1 MARALKGRAIGRPF
15 RAPAGAIAAAC
26 PATVAAPAA
35 VAAGPAAGP
44 LRIFQ
49 IHYADWHRPL
59 LDPAFV
65 PFDNCGVPDELLEFA
80 VFENLAGSDRTDG
93 ATLWG
98 ALSWRFAEKT
108 GMSGAELITAIEAAP
123 GHDVYYCNPFPDLEA
138 LYHNLWVQG
147 ETTHQDFLSLVRPL
161 LAAAGVAAEETMLVE
176 PSTGFSTANYF
187 IGSPAFWAAYIPFVR
202 RIIAAVDRDLTPAV
216 QAALHSTAGD
226 ARGVHGGATYL
237 PFIVERLFPLFMR
250 TDGAALSAH
259 KVALPT
265 AEAAMD
271 VHLVM
276 LRDLKDAAWRT
287 RSPWLAACWANY
299 RSLYLKQHHG
309 KAWCG
314 KFLRAITPTDIRF
327 A

>member
-1 MARALKGRAIGRPF
+1 MERASHQRAIGRRS
-15 RAPAGAIAAAC
+15 RAPAGAIASAQ
-26 PATVAAPAA
+26 PA
-35 VAAGPAAGP
+35 VAATAGAADVTGP

-59 LDPAFV
+59 LDPAFA
-65 PFDNCGVPDELLEFA
+65 PFDNHGVPDELLEFA
-80 VFENLAGSDRTDG
+80 VFENLAGSDRVDG
-93 ATLWG
+93 AQLWG

-108 GMSGAELITAIEAAP
+108 GMSGAELVTAIEAAP
-123 GHDVYYCNPFPDLEA
+123 GHDVYYCNPFPDIEA

-147 ETTHQDFLSLVRPL
+147 ETVHKDFLALVRPL
-161 LAAAGVAAEETMLVE
+161 LAAAGVNPEETMLVE
-176 PSTGFSTANYF
+176 PSVGFSVANYF
-187 IGSPAFWAAYIPFVR
+187 IGSPAFWAAYLPFVR
-202 RIIAAVDRDLTPAV
+202 RILAAVDRDLPTSV
-216 QAALHSTAGD
+216 QAMLHSTAGD
-226 ARGVHGGATYL
+226 ARGIHGGATYL

-259 KVALPT
+259 KIALPA

-314 KFLRAITPTDIRF
+314 QFLRAITPTDIRF